1 MSRKIATLLVAAL
14 VALALGSAAYAQKA
28 APTAKTASEYF
39 VKYHDAMAAAK
50 TIEDLRPFMDADQ
63 QKEMDAASK
72 EEKEMGVKMMSSMY
86 ADITNVKVV
95 KETAKGN
102 TYTLD
107 VTATQA
113 SDKQAGTGTVEIVKD
128 GASWRVDSETWK
140 FGSSTMTLK
149 KKK

>member
-1 MSRKIATLLVAAL
+1 MIRK
-14 VALALGSAAYAQKA
+14 LAVVMAVVGLASTAYAQKA
-28 APTAKTASEYF
+28 APTAKTASEYY
-39 VKYHDAMAAAK
+39 VKYHDAMASAK
-50 TIEDLRPFMDADQ
+50 TVDDIRPFMDADS

-72 EEKEMGVKMMSSMY
+72 EEKEMGVKMISSMY
-86 ADITNVKVV
+86 ADITGIKVV

-102 TYTLD
+102 SYMLD

-113 SDKQAGTGTVEIVKD
+113 SDKTAGTGTVEVVKD
-128 GASWRVDSETWK
+128 GAGWRVDSETWK